1 MNFNIEIKEVIHHS
15 SLNQSLQVRDL
26 SILVINKKIK
36 DVVLYFPMREFIE
49 LSTRVQ
55 ILPIL
60 ATI

>member
-26 SILVINKKIK
+26 LILVINKKIK

>member
-36 DVVLYFPMREFIE
+36 DVVLCFPMREFIE